1 MSEEVYKYID
11 DTLAITILH
20 VAGAQAQTQKIVRK
34 GDSVLV
40 LGADEKSGILCCY
53 EAKKKVG
60 KSGKVIGLVRSEKN
74 REFLL
79 ETGFCNNVVV
89 ADAQNPEEV
98 LNKVLEANEGDKV
111 DICINCINASDTEM
125 SSILTVRDEGT
136 ICFFS
141 VATSFAKAV
150 LGAKEVDKDLN
161 MIIGCKYT
169 KNHTDITIDALR
181 ESEILRNI
189 FKKLYV

>member
-1 MSEEVYKYID
+1 MREEVYKYID

-89 ADAQNPEEV
+89 ADAQDHKEV
-98 LNKVLEANEGDKV
+98 LNKVLEVNEGDKV

-141 VATSFAKAV
+141 MDTSFAKAV
-150 LGAKEVDKDLN
+150 LGAKEVGKDLN
-161 MIIGCKYT
+161 MIIGNVYT
-169 KNHTDITIDALR
+169 KNHTDITINALR